1 MGIKLSL
8 LALVIALFSGCKTI
22 NDNVVNP
29 INDNVI
35 NPIIVN
41 PAKNYII
48 NPIKSIFYG
57 PTVKQTGDV
66 YNIPSRPSE
75 GAVTGIY
82 EHRRGGVIYRR
93 VLLKGGILEYYLD
106 GVKVGES
113 RWSEANGE
121 IMCTPDGG
129 KVTDFMKFEPNGDLS
144 WIATTRNGAREEIEK
159 LTFKRIR

>member
-8 LALVIALFSGCKTI
+8 LALVIALFSGCTTI
-22 NDNVVNP
+22 NDKVVNP
-29 INDNVI
+29 INDHVVS
-35 NPIIVN
+35 PIIVN
-41 PAKNYII
+41 PTKNYII

-57 PTVKQTGDV
+57 PTVKQAEDNYKTSK
-66 YNIPSRPSE
+66 PAE
-75 GAVTGIY
+75 GAVMGVY

-113 RWSEANGE
+113 RWSEAKGE
-121 IMCTPDGG
+121 ILCTPDGG

-144 WIATTRNGAREEIEK
+144 WIATTRNGVREEIEK

>member
-8 LALVIALFSGCKTI
+8 LALVIALFSGCTTI
-22 NDNVVNP
+22 NDKVVNP
-29 INDNVI
+29 INDHVVS
-35 NPIIVN
+35 PIIVN
-41 PAKNYII
+41 PTKNYII

-57 PTVKQTGDV
+57 PTVKQTEDN
-66 YNIPSRPSE
+66 YKTSKPAE
-75 GAVTGIY
+75 GAVMGVY

-121 IMCTPDGG
+121 ILCIPDGG